1 MSRIWS
7 VIFKSILFQK
17 NWTSKHLGKKC
28 WRCWFSYPFL
38 IFGPAYSVS
47 DERSAMTR
55 NYAISLPRH
64 PPGPPS
70 ITQPSEHHRHSVLRF
85 KDCVNPHL
93 PPHSSQVTSL
103 LTTHPRWHPENF
115 TFWIWNKSTR
125 YFVQDDA
132 QHIIA
137 YFTQPSL
144 IFTIILST
152 PIHLKIQKGH
162 AHEWG
167 CVANP
172 VKNRPWNSYILQSIQ

>member
-1 MSRIWS
+1 MRTVNLKLIDNLQMSRIWS

-70 ITQPSEHHRHSVLRF
+70 ITQPSEHHRHSVMRF
-85 KDCVNPHL
+85 KDRANPHL
-93 PPHSSQVTSL
+93 PPHSSQVTSAL
-103 LTTHPRWHPENF
+103 SAQPRCHPENF
-115 TFWIWNKSTR
+115 TFLDLKWIDASFYNWWPATIFIMSRNLRFSAMHKI
-125 YFVQDDA
+125 VQ
-132 QHIIA
+132 
-137 YFTQPSL
+137 
-144 IFTIILST
+144 
-152 PIHLKIQKGH
+152 
-162 AHEWG
+162 
-167 CVANP
+167 
-172 VKNRPWNSYILQSIQ
+172 